1 MNRPLRS
8 SVATLLALVALP
20 AILAAQEHLAT
31 HAHYTLVDLGTLGGP
46 NSWVAF
52 TVTPMNSAATVVG
65 IADTPVHDPFDP
77 YCFMDCSVAH
87 AFQWRRGVLTD
98 LGALTEGASSGPNAI
113 NAAGVVAGISETGAI
128 DPQSEFPPEFDAV
141 VWKDGQITDL
151 GTFGGTFS
159 YANAINNRS
168 QVVGLALDAVPHLFT
183 LDECGAGIPTTT
195 QARAF
200 IWQERGGLEEL
211 GTLGGSD
218 SCALVI
224 NQRGQVAGHSFTNF
238 TPNLVTGVPTDD
250 PFLWEDGEMR
260 DLGTLGGTQ
269 GHPNG
274 INDRGQVCG
283 SSNLAGD
290 LTTHAFFWDRGQ
302 MKDLGTLGGTF
313 SIAQALNE
321 NGEVVGGAMT
331 TDDQAFNGFLGRH
344 GAMTDLG
351 SVAGYG
357 CSIASSIN
365 SSGQVVGQSFECL
378 GEASHAFLW
387 EKGGPAIDLNTLV
400 PSDSGLTLID
410 ATLIGDGGEITG
422 QGVLANGDEHAFL
435 LIPNAAGAAVA
446 TTAGLGPET
455 KTPTRINHAKL
466 TPENIATLRA
476 RFANRHHGVGLRP
489 STKVN

>member
-1 MNRPLRS
+1 MNRS
-8 SVATLLALVALP
+8 SGALVAAAIALLALP
-20 AILAAQEHLAT
+20 AVLAAQNHPAK
-31 HAHYTLVDLGTLGGP
+31 HRHYTLVDLGTFGGP
-46 NSWVAF
+46 SSFVAS
-52 TVTPMNSAATVVG
+52 TPTPMNSRATVVG
-65 IADTPVHDPFDP
+65 IADTSLPDPFDP
-77 YCFMDCSVAH
+77 YCFMDCFVAH
-87 AFQWRRGVLTD
+87 TFQWHKGVLTD
-98 LGALTEGASSGPNAI
+98 LGALTDGASSGPNAI
-113 NAAGVVAGISETGAI
+113 NAAGVIAGISETGAI
-128 DPQSEFPPEFDAV
+128 DPLSEFPPEFDAV
-141 VWKDGQITDL
+141 VWKDGQIIDL

-159 YANAINNRS
+159 YANALNNRS
-168 QVVGLALDAVPHLFT
+168 QVVGLALNTLPHSFT

-200 IWQERGGLEEL
+200 IWQGDGGLREL

-224 NQRGQVAGHSFTNF
+224 NQRGLVAGHSFTNF

-283 SSNLAGD
+283 NSNLAGD
-290 LTTHAFFWDRGQ
+290 LTTHAFLWDRGQ

-321 NGEVVGGAMT
+321 NGEVVGGATT
-331 TDDQAFNGFLGRH
+331 TDDQAFDGFLWRH

-365 SSGQVVGQSFECL
+365 SNGQVVGRSFECL

-410 ATLIGDGGEITG
+410 ATFIGDGGEIAG

-435 LIPNAAGAAVA
+435 LIPNAAGAAPA
-446 TTAGLGPET
+446 TRADSRPEADNPSRLT
-455 KTPTRINHAKL
+455 QAKL
-466 TPENIATLRA
+466 TPENLTALRA
-476 RFANRHHGVGLRP
+476 RFAKRLGQRP
-489 STKVN
+489 PKRAN